1 VRLALI
7 VPDQAVPSAAAGRSV
22 FVGRASELAVLATAA
37 ASARSGQPR
46 VALVEGDAGIGKSTL
61 LGRFSAGLAGA
72 AVVLRASGDESEQL
86 LPYGLISQLVASVG
100 RAGRGAPGLLAAGL
114 GGRVDPLAVGADVVA
129 WLGQLRGMVLVVI
142 DDFHWADTPSAR
154 ALLFAVRR
162 LQADQVLVLVSARSG
177 ELPRLG
183 ESWPRFL
190 AGDHRAVRI
199 RLPGLGLEEVLE
211 LGREVGAGELRHR
224 EARRLLAE
232 TGGNPLYCR
241 AVLEEAAAA
250 GLAQAG
256 LPLVVPRSLAGVVQ
270 ARMGVLSPAAAGLVT
285 AAAVLGYQCDLAS
298 AAALAGLDDPLPAL
312 GEAVAAGILADQAR
326 GAAGGVRFTHQLVW
340 RAVYHDLSPGR
351 RRGLHA
357 RAANVLDRWRALEHR
372 VAAAAGPDDQ
382 LAAELEAV
390 GREAGTLGRTA
401 QAANW
406 LAQSAAVSAEPSAA
420 DRRALDALETLLY
433 AGEVA
438 EAELLAVRVAAA
450 EPSARRSQ
458 LLGTVDFLAGRTA
471 VGEARL
477 LAAWHGHGQDHDVA
491 VGIAAAYWLAM
502 LCLISSRIAEAITW
516 GERAARTTDAAMRH
530 RALGLVAVALAA
542 DGRPA
547 EGLARLASLPAAPAE
562 VGPEDTDALIMRGVA
577 RLLADDL
584 AGGVG
589 DLSAAAARLRAG
601 LPMSMASQCLS
612 CLASAEWR
620 LGAWDEAAL
629 HAELAVSLA
638 RDFERVWDLGFVH
651 GVAAIVP
658 AQRGDWETAAA
669 HVRRAMAG
677 GQAAGTAARVN
688 AALMAQAY
696 LCAARGDR
704 EGVIA
709 AADAVRA
716 TGKGQYCLHIAGR
729 NEWQILEIDALAGL
743 GRLDEART
751 ALAELD
757 TTLSSGGPA
766 AVLVAAER
774 LHGDLALA
782 AGEHG
787 EAAVAFE
794 AAWRRASRLRAPLT
808 LAQLEISDARR
819 LRAAGQQDAA
829 TARLRSARQRLASL
843 GAQPYLRICD
853 QELAAAGA
861 APAGPSATS
870 ALAALTTAEQAVARL
885 VAAGRSNRQTAAEL
899 YVSIKTVEFHL
910 RHIFDKLGIGSRKEL
925 SARLGASPA
934 EPRVIPGSRP

>member
-7 VPDQAVPSAAAGRSV
+7 IPDQAVPSAAGGRSV
-22 FVGRASELAVLATAA
+22 FVGRASELAVLAAAA
-37 ASARSGQPR
+37 ASARAGQPR
-46 VALVEGDAGIGKSTL
+46 VTLVEGDAGIGKSTL

-86 LPYGLISQLVASVG
+86 LPYGLISQLVASAG
-100 RAGRGAPGLLAAGL
+100 RAGRAAPGLLAAGL
-114 GGRVDPLAVGADVVA
+114 SGRMDPLAVGADIVA
-129 WLGQLRGMVLVVI
+129 WLGQLPGMVLVVI

-162 LQADQVLVLVSARSG
+162 LQADQVLALVSARSG

-183 ESWPRFL
+183 ESWQRFL

-224 EARRLLAE
+224 EARRLLDE

-250 GLAQAG
+250 GHAQAG
-256 LPLVVPRSLAGVVQ
+256 LGLVVPRSLAGVVQ
-270 ARMGVLSPAAAGLVT
+270 ARVGVLSPAAAGLVT
-285 AAAVLGYQCDLAS
+285 AAAVLGYQCELAP

-312 GEAVAAGILADQAR
+312 GEAVTAGILADQA
-326 GAAGGVRFTHQLVW
+326 GGVRFTHRLVW
-340 RAVYHDLSPGR
+340 RAVYHDLSPAR

-357 RAANVLDRWRALEHR
+357 RAANALDRWRALEHR

-382 LAAELEAV
+382 LAGELEAA
-390 GREAGTLGRTA
+390 GWEAGKLGRTA

-406 LAQSAAVSAEPSAA
+406 LAQSAAVSADPSVAE
-420 DRRALDALETLLY
+420 RRALDALETLLY

-438 EAELLAVRVAAA
+438 EAQLLAIRVAAA

-477 LAAWHGHGQDHDVA
+477 LAAWRDHDQEVA

-542 DGRPA
+542 DGRPD

-562 VGPEDTDALIMRGVA
+562 VKPEDTDALIMRGVA

-589 DLSAAAARLRAG
+589 DLSAATARLRAG
-601 LPMSMASQCLS
+601 LPLSMASQCLS

-629 HAELAVSLA
+629 HAELAVTLA
-638 RDFERVWDLGFVH
+638 RDSERVWDLGFVH

-729 NEWQILEIDALAGL
+729 HEWQILEIDALVGL
-743 GRLDEART
+743 GRLDEACT

-757 TTLSSGGPA
+757 KTLSPGGPA

-782 AGEHG
+782 AGHHG
-787 EAAVAFE
+787 EAAAAFE

-808 LAQLEISDARR
+808 LAQLEIADARR
-819 LRAAGQQDAA
+819 LRAVGQRDAA

-843 GAQPYLRICD
+843 GAQPYLRTCD
-853 QELAAAGA
+853 QELAAAGE
-861 APAGPSATS
+861 APAGTPATS

-910 RHIFDKLGIGSRKEL
+910 RHIFDKLGIRSRKEL
-925 SARLGASPA
+925 SVRIGASAA
-934 EPRVIPGSRP
+934 ENLG